1 MVERTRT
8 HTQLHSQ
15 PGFRAASKTPTDRGF
30 LLCGHRSS
38 RSSLIALIKG
48 GGMS

>member
-1 MVERTRT
+1 M
-8 HTQLHSQ
+8 HSQ
-15 PGFRAASKTPTDRGF
+15 PDFLAASKTPTDPGF

-38 RSSLIALIKG
+38 LIALTEE

>member
-15 PGFRAASKTPTDRGF
+15 PGFLAAPKAPTDRGF

-38 RSSLIALIKG
+38 LTALIEE

>member
-8 HTQLHSQ
+8 HTQMHSQ
-15 PGFRAASKTPTDRGF
+15 PGLVAASKTPTDRGF

-38 RSSLIALIKG
+38 LIALTEE